1 MRRRTFD
8 ILMSAGGLMLTL
20 VLVIAGALAFVGYNF
35 ANSNVEDQ
43 LRAQNIMFPPA
54 GPAIED
60 PRIKPF
66 VEPYAGQQLV
76 TGEQARV
83 YADHYIAV
91 HLEDAA
97 DGLTYAEAS
106 SLSRQN
112 PGDETLAAHVQT
124 LFRGETLRGLLLNA
138 YAFWKLGQI
147 AKLAGTV
154 AFGLAAIMA
163 ILTLLGFWHLRR
175 VEPEDEF
182 PSPPV
187 GLQRMTA

>member
-91 HLEDAA
+91 HLADAA

-112 PGDETLAAHVQT
+112 PGDETLAAQVQT

-175 VEPEDEF
+175 VEPEEEILT
-182 PSPPV
+182 PPV
-187 GLQRMTA
+187 GLQRKTA